1 MFWQNE
7 LLQKLKLKVTKVPNF
22 TYIWFTSD
30 ATPNPEPKK
39 FLLPYRLLHQKRDSS
54 KSWPFYDH
62 FWPFFCQLQK
72 YISQKWGSDEHFEV
86 PNLPKS

>member
-39 FLLPYRLLHQKRDSS
+39 FLLPYWSAQNEFLLENQNR
-54 KSWPFYDH
+54 
-62 FWPFFCQLQK
+62 Q
-72 YISQKWGSDEHFEV
+72 
-86 PNLPKS
+86 